1 MVGMRSYSRGGALVF
16 ELCGEHDVSTIPQI
30 EPAIANAIADEPRIV
45 FDLTECTYLDSSIVS
60 MLLRSYKLLS
70 KRMRIV
76 APASS
81 QARRVLGVT
90 QFDKYVKVFPDVNE
104 ALADAA
110 A

>member
-1 MVGMRSYSRGGALVF
+1 MVGVRSYSLNGSLVF

-30 EPAIANAIADEPRIV
+30 EPAIANAIADEPLVV
-45 FDLTECTYLDSSIVS
+45 FDLAECTYLDSSIVS

-76 APASS
+76 APAGS
-81 QARRVLGVT
+81 QARRVLNVT
-90 QFDKYVKVFPDVNE
+90 QFDKYVKVFPNVHE
-104 ALADAA
+104 AVADAA